1 MTAKIKSHPPSH
13 AIRHR
18 HKPHG
23 VKKHAFEKV
32 YWPYLPVVVIV
43 SAVLS
48 FGSYGNAL
56 ASKVRHPSGHVLA
69 YSTSMSIQ
77 GLLNSTNSA
86 RGANGVT
93 ALSLNSKLDA
103 SAQAKANDMAAKDYW
118 SHNTPSGD
126 PPWIFIDAQGYAYQ
140 KLGENLATG
149 FNSEQAAIDGWMAS
163 PPHRENLLDPAFVD
177 VGFGYANIADY
188 TAAGGGPMTIIV
200 AHYGKPTVI
209 AAQTPAP
216 APAAPVSSAPAP
228 SKPASSAPASSAP
241 SSQSTASPI
250 QPTPSSSKNTK
261 TQNNPLSTGSTSGGT
276 VSSKIGSKGGV
287 TLSLR
292 TTRAQTVFADM
303 PLTSLA
309 TGLSSFIMFG
319 ALGLWISKHLV
330 ALRRMF
336 TRGEAYIIHH
346 PMVDVALVLLVVI
359 GFMLSQ
365 TVGFIQ

>member
-1 MTAKIKSHPPSH
+1 MTAKIKSHPPQH
-13 AIRHR
+13 TIRHR

-23 VKKHAFEKV
+23 VKKHAFERV
-32 YWPYLPVVVIV
+32 YWPYLPVVVII

-48 FGSYGNAL
+48 FGSYGSVL
-56 ASKVRHPSGHVLA
+56 VSKVRHPGGHVLA

-86 RGANGVT
+86 RTANG
-93 ALSLNSKLDA
+93 AAPLNLNSRLDA
-103 SAQAKANDMAAKDYW
+103 SAQAKANDMVAKDYW

-126 PPWIFIDAQGYAYQ
+126 PPWVFIDTQGYAYQ

-149 FNSEQAAIDGWMAS
+149 FNSEQDTIDGWMAS
-163 PPHRENLLDPAFVD
+163 PPHKENLLDPAFVD
-177 VGFGYANIADY
+177 VGFGYANITDY

-200 AHYGKPTVI
+200 AHYGKPVALSSQTQAP
-209 AAQTPAP
+209 AAQTPASSTP
-216 APAAPVSSAPAP
+216 ASSIPVSSTP
-228 SKPASSAPASSAP
+228 SA
-241 SSQSTASPI
+241 QSTASPV
-250 QPTPSSSKNTK
+250 QPAPSSSKNTK
-261 TQNNPLSTGSTSGGT
+261 TQNNPLNTGSTSGST
-276 VSSKIGSKGGV
+276 VSSNVGTKSGL

-292 TTRAQTVFADM
+292 TSRAQTVFADM

-319 ALGLWISKHLV
+319 AFGLWISKHLV

-346 PMVDVALVLLVVI
+346 PLVDVALVLLVVI

>member
-1 MTAKIKSHPPSH
+1 MTAKIKSHPPSNTV
-13 AIRHR
+13 RHR

-23 VKKHAFEKV
+23 VKKHAFEQV
-32 YWPYLPVVVIV
+32 YWPYLPVVIIV

-48 FGSYGNAL
+48 FGSYGSVL

-86 RGANGVT
+86 RVANGAA
-93 ALSLNSKLDA
+93 ALNLNSKLDA
-103 SAQAKANDMAAKDYW
+103 SAQAKANDMVAKDYW

-126 PPWIFIDAQGYAYQ
+126 PPWVFIDAQGYTYQ

-149 FNSEQAAIDGWMAS
+149 FNNEQATIDGWMAS
-163 PPHRENLLDPAFVD
+163 PSHKENLLDPAFVD
-177 VGFGYANIADY
+177 VGFGYANITNY
-188 TAAGGGPMTIIV
+188 TAVGGGPMTIIV
-200 AHYGKPTVI
+200 AHYGKPVVLS
-209 AAQTPAP
+209 AQTQ
-216 APAAPVSSAPAP
+216 APVTTTPAQ
-228 SKPASSAPASSAP
+228 STPASSTPASSTP
-241 SSQSTASPI
+241 SAQSSASPI
-250 QPTPSSSKNTK
+250 QPPPPSSKSTK
-261 TQNNPLSTGSTSGGT
+261 TQNNPLNTGPASGT
-276 VSSKIGSKGGV
+276 VSSKSSPKGGV

-292 TTRAQTVFADM
+292 TSRAQTVFADM
-303 PLTSLA
+303 PLANLA
-309 TGLSSFIMFG
+309 TGLASFIMFG

-336 TRGEAYIIHH
+336 TRGETFVIHH
-346 PMVDVALVLLVVI
+346 PLVDVVLVLLVVL